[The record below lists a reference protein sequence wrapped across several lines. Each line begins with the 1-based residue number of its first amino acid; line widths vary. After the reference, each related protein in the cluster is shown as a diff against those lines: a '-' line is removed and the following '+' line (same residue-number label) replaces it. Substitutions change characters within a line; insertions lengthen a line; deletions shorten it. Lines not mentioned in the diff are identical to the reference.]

1 MKIKKVVTILLI
13 AFNLASCAPAATSVP
28 TEVVIPSSTF
38 TPIPPAPTIT
48 PTPAPEN
55 IADAKDL
62 SIWVDEY
69 VHAYGDKVIVN
80 GVEMEASQLT
90 DKIRQNGD
98 KFTQTKNINGTS
110 YLFVV
115 VNNTP
120 IAMQENS
127 GKWKKA
133 TFAKIAS
140 KLGLTVTVRLN
151 LHSDEV
157 VPQIATT
164 LQMEYGDTYE
174 LYNDN
179 FDWSKITSNWDDI
192 QSKLLQDTIP
202 YQNEIFNENGFG
214 YGQITEQVQYAQK
227 HNLEYK
233 GDCLFAPLHFYR
245 HETYNKLSPDEQKK
259 ILFFMAAAKL
269 IKFPE
274 IKTIALECELI
285 AWELWGDNPA
295 ENQKRFQNLG
305 GADFLVEFAN
315 FVKQVKPD
323 VKLIIIEDLIYYNC
337 PCYKNLY
344 DGIYQQQ
351 DKMFFELLA
360 ELKEKNAPI
369 DEAMTENNMW
379 IFAPPDRE
387 FIANTLQKIKDSG
400 YDIAASETIVGVENY
415 PPYSEGYIP
424 PITMTPVDYPYQKQA
439 EIYAMLLDVT
449 LSQGAKNFGF
459 GSASD
464 GTGDI
469 FDENQKPKIAY
480 YETLRVLYGHVP

>member
-1 MKIKKVVTILLI
+1 MKIKIIVTALLVSI
-13 AFNLASCAPAATSVP
+13 IFVSCAPAAKVGPIETAIP
-28 TEVVIPSSTF
+28 TSTF
-38 TPIPPAPTIT
+38 TIIHPTPSIT

-55 IADAKDL
+55 IADSQDL
-62 SIWVDEY
+62 SIWVDEF
-69 VHAYGDKVIVN
+69 VHAYGGKVTVN

-90 DKIRQNGD
+90 DEIRRNGD

-110 YLFVV
+110 YLFIVI
-115 VNNTP
+115 NDTP

-127 GKWKKA
+127 GKWEKA
-133 TFAKIAS
+133 TFAMIAS

-164 LQMEYGDTYE
+164 LQMEYGDNYE
-174 LYNDN
+174 LYSDN
-179 FDWSKITSNWDDI
+179 FNWSEITSNWDDI
-192 QSKLLQDTIP
+192 QGKLLQGTIP
-202 YQNEIFNENGFG
+202 YQDEIFNENGFG
-214 YGQITEQVQYAQK
+214 YGQIAEQVQYAQK

-233 GDCLFAPLHFYR
+233 GDCLFAPLFFYQ
-245 HETYNKLSPDEQKK
+245 HETYNKLSPDEQRK

-295 ENQKRFQNLG
+295 ENQKRFQDLG
-305 GADFLVEFAN
+305 GADFLVELAN

-323 VKLIIIEDLIYYNC
+323 VKLVIIEDLINYNC
-337 PCYKNLY
+337 LCYENLY
-344 DGIYQQQ
+344 NGIYTQQ
-351 DKMFFELLA
+351 DKMFFELLKI
-360 ELKEKNAPI
+360 LKDKQAPI

-379 IFAPPDRE
+379 IFAPPDKE
-387 FIANTLQKIKDSG
+387 YVANTIQKIN
-400 YDIAASETIVGVENY
+400 AAGFNVAPSETIVGIEEY

-424 PITMTPVDYPYQKQA
+424 PINILPIQEPYKKQA

-449 LSQGAKNFGF
+449 LNQGATNFGF

-469 FDENQKPKIAY
+469 FDESQKPKMAY
-480 YETLRVLYGHVP
+480 YEVLRVLFKYVP